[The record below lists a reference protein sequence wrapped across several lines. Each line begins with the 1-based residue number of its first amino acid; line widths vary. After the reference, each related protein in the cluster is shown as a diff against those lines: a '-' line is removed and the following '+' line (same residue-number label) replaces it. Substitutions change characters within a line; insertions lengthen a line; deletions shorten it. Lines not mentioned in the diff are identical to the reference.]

1 MIKVRDLKL
10 GFSSA
15 TTKKILL
22 ENVSFNIEKG
32 KLYSILGSNGKG
44 KTTLLKAFA
53 GFHKPL
59 KGDIFIEDKS
69 IKSYSIQKLAHLIS
83 VVFTERISVDY
94 MSVFEML
101 ALGRVPHTGFYG
113 TLSENDL
120 RVIDHALE
128 LCEISNFKD
137 RKLNTLS
144 DGEFQRVLIAKAIAQ
159 ETPIILMDEPSS
171 HLDAA
176 GRITIM
182 ELLRKLVVENNKT
195 IVLTMHEIDLAIKFS
210 DTVLMFND
218 NNDIKLGMPEDLILS
233 GEINEL
239 FVSKGLVFSHKEGVF
254 KTDKVNNLSINLDL
268 PLEKKM
274 WVESALHR
282 YSIFSKPSMQ
292 EFEISENDSGF
303 IISKNGKIVSKHQ
316 NIKSIIDIFIST

>member
-1 MIKVRDLKL
+1 MIKVQELKL

-44 KTTLLKAFA
+44 KTTLLRAFA
-53 GFHKPL
+53 GIHKPL
-59 KGDIFIEDKS
+59 NGDILIKNKS

-83 VVFTERISVDY
+83 VVFTERINVDY
-94 MSVFEML
+94 MSVFEIL

-128 LCEISNFKD
+128 LCEISNFKE

-210 DTVLMFND
+210 DTILMFND
-218 NNDIKLGMPEDLILS
+218 DKDIKLGMPEDLILS

-239 FVSKGLVFSHKEGVF
+239 FVSKGLIFSHKEGVF
-254 KTDKVNNLSINLDL
+254 KTDRVNNLAIKLDL
-268 PLEKKM
+268 PLDKKM

-292 EFEISENDSGF
+292 EFEISENEFGF
-303 IISKNGKIVSKHQ
+303 IISKNGEIVSQYQ
-316 NIKSIIDIFIST
+316 NIKSIIEFFTST